1 MFSGHASRR
10 RLSAIMRS
18 WRPFCS
24 GCADT
29 RGGSIPYDRPLAAPD
44 EVKFQTL
51 ESNYKIAPMDKLA
64 IKVFKMDDLS
74 GDYDVDLAGN
84 ISLPLIGQIEA
95 ANLTTAQL
103 DDQLTQKLGSK
114 YLEHPDVSVAIK
126 SSTAHVVT
134 VDGAVKEG
142 GSFPVG
148 GPISLIQAVA
158 MAKGTSEDAN
168 ARRVAVFRTIGGQA
182 PGGGVRPDLD
192 PPRRSARPANLSRR
206 HRRRRRLVDQGGAE
220 ADLPEHSRSC
230 RSSGRSSA
238 GQGKPT
244 ERTPVNTNIAVR
256 NEGQWPIAPLS
267 CRTIEPRP
275 RPAHLF
281 GGGDPRF
288 SDAASDHP
296 PLALAGAAARSGV
309 GSRRRD
315 PRSLLTKPVYRAW
328 VTLEANPPSV
338 AVSDEQSRQ
347 QDIQATQHLRLRR
360 NPGRAARQPSGRRA
374 HRAGTE
380 PRQ

>member
-1 MFSGHASRR
+1 MFSDHVSRR
-10 RLSAIMRS
+10 RLSAIIVLATVL
-18 WRPFCS
+18 S

-29 RGGSIPYDRPLAAPD
+29 RGGSIPYDRPFAAPD

-134 VDGAVKEG
+134 IDGAVREG
-142 GSFPVG
+142 GSFSVG

-168 ARRVAVFRTIGGQA
+168 ARRVAVFRTIIGQ
-182 PGGGVRPDLD
+182 R
-192 PPRRSARPANLSRR
+192 
-206 HRRRRRLVDQGGAE
+206 Q
-220 ADLPEHSRSC
+220 
-230 RSSGRSSA
+230 
-238 GQGKPT
+238 
-244 ERTPVNTNIAVR
+244 
-256 NEGQWPIAPLS
+256 
-267 CRTIEPRP
+267 
-275 RPAHLF
+275 
-281 GGGDPRF
+281 
-288 SDAASDHP
+288 
-296 PLALAGAAARSGV
+296 AAAFDLTSIRRGEAPDPQIYPGDIV
-309 GSRRRD
+309 VVDGSSIKAAQKQIFQSF
-315 PRSLLTKPVYRAW
+315 PLLSIFRPF
-328 VTLEANPPSV
+328 
-338 AVSDEQSRQ
+338 
-347 QDIQATQHLRLRR
+347 
-360 NPGRAARQPSGRRA
+360 
-374 HRAGTE
+374 
-380 PRQ
+380 